1 MRRGL
6 ETAPGSLAAPGDTPP
21 LKGAAASALSQ
32 AQLRARLFIQP
43 RRALLRGPE
52 HPVRPDHLQLSPG
65 PTPGSQ
71 SPCDVLTPQTGCSR
85 ARRLFLSS
93 TSEGGPNNLTPKS
106 RRRGHTCSSTRQDG
120 MALGAGGSGHCHL
133 CAQNRFWGQGSS
145 RFSRPLLHN
154 QGNGCRTEHHSFTCA
169 QYAGTGRPPS

>member
-133 CAQNRFWGQGSS
+133 CAQNRSWGQGSS